1 MTNPV
6 VSGSAA
12 PRYEWKQSGGF
23 IFKVKILAMHRIAN
37 AVQVGAFFVVVFF
50 LWGGICGW
58 GVGGGVVL
66 FHLAC
71 YTMNVGIIVDLP
83 IVKMFDR

>member
-37 AVQVGAFFVVVFF
+37 AVQVGAFFFF

-58 GVGGGVVL
+58 GGCSSLPLGMLHNECGDYSR
-66 FHLAC
+66 LADC
-71 YTMNVGIIVDLP
+71 ENV
-83 IVKMFDR
+83 